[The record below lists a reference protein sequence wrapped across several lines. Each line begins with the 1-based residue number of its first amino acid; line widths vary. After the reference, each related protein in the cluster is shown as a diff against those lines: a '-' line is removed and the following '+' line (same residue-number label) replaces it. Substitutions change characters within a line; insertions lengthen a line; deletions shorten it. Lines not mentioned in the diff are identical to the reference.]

1 MIPDHPPE
9 GRGGAAAE
17 AVLFRALKDQLDD
30 EFFVYHGL
38 RYVDPGDAHEGEADF
53 VVVHREH
60 GMLVIECKGSG
71 VVRTHAGK
79 WIRGYSGGRTDELR
93 VSPFDQAQ
101 QQAHDLARL
110 LLERI
115 AKVMP
120 GRGDRFPF
128 IYGHAAAFPRA
139 LKADVNLPLDIPAP
153 IVMDAS
159 DLSRVGERVI
169 EALRFWSQ
177 GHPIPKPLSPKEF
190 RIFRRRLL
198 MPEFRVVPSLGARL
212 HVDGQQFLRL
222 SQEQIATLQGAL
234 ENNRLWVTGGAGTG
248 KTVLAMET
256 ARVFATRTED
266 PQRVLF
272 TCYNKHLARHL
283 DGSVE
288 RWDLPEGKVKV
299 QHFHSLCV
307 RAYHALGREPVF
319 PDKHDQEAS
328 KRFWNDEAPTTLM
341 EAIEEGAV
349 PRFDA
354 IVVDEGQDFA
364 PTWWS
369 ALEELLADR
378 SASPMVVFYDASQD
392 IFGRCG
398 DLDEKAARFRLRFN
412 FRNTRAITEV
422 VRQLGNVDME
432 PHPLCPEGLAPTVH
446 QQASANRARRQ
457 IDDLI
462 KRMVQREGVKPDQI
476 VILTP
481 HSRAHSCLAGV
492 DQLAGIPLA
501 SEPAKREGKVLHTTI
516 GAFKGLEADVLILAD
531 ADPRDERCSLNARYV
546 AASRACQ
553 VLHVFAKGDWQGR

>member
-9 GRGGAAAE
+9 GRGGAGAE
-17 AVLFRALKDQLDD
+17 AILYRALQDQLDD

-38 RYVDPGDAHEGEADF
+38 RYVDPRDAHEGEADF
-53 VVVHREH
+53 VVVHREL

-71 VVRTHAGK
+71 VVRTHSGK
-79 WIRGYSGGRTDELR
+79 WVRGYGDGRTENLR

-101 QQAHDLARL
+101 DQVHDLARL

-120 GRGDRFPF
+120 GRAERFPF
-128 IYGHAAAFPRA
+128 IYGHAAAFPKA
-139 LKADVNLPLDIPAP
+139 LKSDVNLPLDIPVP
-153 IVMDAS
+153 IVMDAA
-159 DLSRVGERVI
+159 DLRRVGEKVVG
-169 EALRFWSQ
+169 ALRFWSQ
-177 GHPIPKPLSPKEF
+177 GHTTPKPLSPKEF

-222 SQEQIATLQGAL
+222 TKEQIATLQGAL

-256 ARVFATRTED
+256 ARMFASRGEAG
-266 PQRVLF
+266 QRVLF

-283 DGSVE
+283 QDSVD
-288 RWDLPEGKVKV
+288 RWDTPGTIKVR
-299 QHFHSLCV
+299 HFHSVCIA
-307 RAYHALGREPVF
+307 AYHALGREPVF
-319 PDKHDQEAS
+319 PDKHDKEAS
-328 KRFWNDEAPTTLM
+328 KRFWNDEAPMTLM
-341 EAIEEGAV
+341 EAIESGAV
-349 PRFDA
+349 PRWDA

-364 PTWWS
+364 ESWWS
-369 ALEELLADR
+369 AVEDLLTDR
-378 SASPMVVFYDASQD
+378 ETSPMVVFYDASQD

-398 DLDEKAARFRLRFN
+398 DLDATAARFRLRFN

-432 PHPLCPEGLAPTVH
+432 PHPLCPEGEPPIVH
-446 QQASANRARRQ
+446 QQAGANRARRK

-476 VILTP
+476 AILTP
-481 HSRAHSCLAGV
+481 HSRAHSCLADV
-492 DQLAGIPLA
+492 DQIAGVALA
-501 SEPAKREGKVLHTTI
+501 SDPGKREGKVLHTTI
-516 GAFKGLEADVLILAD
+516 GAFKGLEADVLVLAD
-531 ADPRDERCSLNARYV
+531 ADPQDERCTLNARYV
-546 AASRACQ
+546 AASRACH
-553 VLHVFAKGDWQGR
+553 VLHVFARGDWTANL